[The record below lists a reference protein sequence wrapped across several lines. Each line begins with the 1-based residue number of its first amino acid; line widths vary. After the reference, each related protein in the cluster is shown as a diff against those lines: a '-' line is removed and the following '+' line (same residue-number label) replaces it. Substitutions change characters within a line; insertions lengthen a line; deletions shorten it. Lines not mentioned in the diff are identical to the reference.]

1 MGNASNALGDGTNAF
16 GGGSLALE
24 RGAAAIGRNA
34 SPAGESATAIGAGRG
49 LAQRRGQGLSTCT
62 GKGRGGPATRRIV
75 NVGGGAIASANGAPV
90 IRHTAARG
98 DADVGFLAQ

>member
-1 MGNASNALGDGTNAF
+1 M
-16 GGGSLALE
+16 
-24 RGAAAIGRNA
+24 
-34 SPAGESATAIGAGRG
+34 
-49 LAQRRGQGLSTCT
+49 STRT

-98 DADVGFLAQ
+98 DADVGFLAK